1 MTTRIL
7 SMIFCLVWILGC
19 QTTTESDTKHKKET
33 LIKQIETFNNAFKEG
48 NTELLASMITDNY
61 VHTNG
66 NSKAI
71 HKENW
76 INYLS
81 KRQKEIESGE
91 LTVRNYEMKDTEIQL
106 YQETAIV
113 TSKIIVSTVKSDRL
127 HENEFRVTNIWVLE
141 NGIWKRA
148 GFHDGKIK

>member
-127 HENEFRVTNIWVLE
+127 HQNEFRVTNIWVLE

>member
-1 MTTRIL
+1 
-7 SMIFCLVWILGC
+7 MIFCLVWILGC